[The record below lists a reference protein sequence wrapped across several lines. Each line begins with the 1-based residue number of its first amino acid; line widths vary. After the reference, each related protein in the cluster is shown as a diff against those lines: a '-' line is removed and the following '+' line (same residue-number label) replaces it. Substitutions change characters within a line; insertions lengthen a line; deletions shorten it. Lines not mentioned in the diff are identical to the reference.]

1 MEIISTTYLINNLF
15 IMLGQLLLYGIGIL
29 LFSSFFIDSD
39 IDSFA
44 FLPSFSS
51 MKVFI
56 DIDLIIGRLR
66 YNLRDVTFSAIK
78 TNRNSV
84 KYFFMIVA
92 EWVKSMKITSNTIP
106 NKTSS
111 SSTYQVVKGRYYST
125 SQQKKKW
132 TYGTLK
138 FHQNVVVKALPV
150 SLQKPPSRP
159 SPNLTQKFYC
169 PVHIYSIFTVNI
181 QTNSKILQTYR
192 DLESVIYIACIHNQ
206 TSKPISIAPFEIF
219 PLISLW
225 RILDHDK
232 IISGCGWSTFQT
244 EKKNDKKILV
254 SDFTF
259 GFWIRSRSNDM
270 ENPQLSLA

>member
-39 IDSFA
+39 IDSLA
-44 FLPSFSS
+44 FLPSFSGS
-51 MKVFI
+51 VASLGIDLRLIIFI

-132 TYGTLK
+132 TYGTPK

-244 EKKNDKKILV
+244 EKKEWQENISLR
-254 SDFTF
+254 FH
-259 GFWIRSRSNDM
+259 FWFLD
-270 ENPQLSLA
+270 